1 MCAISSDDA
10 ATSMQA
16 IQMVS
21 TARFQ
26 DLPIEVALEILGQ
39 LSQKDL
45 RAFSKSSS
53 TCYSRALDAGLY
65 IQRTVRWDS
74 FEEAAFRVSLEKLD
88 QIIDYASDVRPRLNI
103 GIHLVCMPTDQAEAA
118 AGDLAARRCML
129 SVQRAL
135 PNLVR
140 LDLGFSYL
148 VSDAVYDALCAHFAP
163 KLRDLNIS
171 HRRDAPLHFPP
182 NLFNGAAEKL
192 RKVTLDLRDV
202 QSLSTGQPIAAF
214 QSVTHLKLS
223 LFRASQPLALA
234 RIFPSLQALALF
246 CTQSRAAGNIDLSGL
261 QLRSVA
267 LSGRTA
273 VLNDASQTLLR
284 TIPVIEQQLTG
295 VTAEPVWPAQSEEI
309 YGVAE
314 RWDGGALALS
324 FGSRDAAWR
333 RTLAPG
339 YLEVETLPLAKIPLL
354 ASRLVSLTLP
364 ESLVNAFVQAPATL
378 TGLRE
383 LRIDISLPADGVL
396 AWGALQGIGVAAHIH
411 FELVVYA
418 AHRVQC
424 PALARLAI
432 IAGHA
437 TAAKPA
443 LVFPEMVVRLGRA
456 LGLRGSRPA
465 LTFAG
470 CASHTIPDAPGH
482 MEISRLFSS
491 VEFVQ
496 SLGGRANESYDT
508 CRYSGYFD
516 KAEWT

>member
-1 MCAISSDDA
+1 MSSDDA

-16 IQMVS
+16 LHALPA
-21 TARFQ
+21 ARFQ

-39 LSQKDL
+39 LQQKDL
-45 RAFSKSSS
+45 RAFSSSS
-53 TCYSRALDAGLY
+53 RAHYSRALDAGLY
-65 IQRTVRWDS
+65 IHRTLRWDS
-74 FEEAAFRVSLEKLD
+74 LAEAEFWVSLEKLD
-88 QIIDYASDVRPRLNI
+88 QIIDYAADVRPRLNI
-103 GIHLVCMPTDQAEAA
+103 GIRHVCLPTDQAEAA
-118 AGDLAARRCML
+118 AGDVATRRCLL

-140 LDLGFSYL
+140 LDLAFSFL
-148 VSDAVYDALCAHFAP
+148 VSDAVYGALCTHSAP
-163 KLRDLNIS
+163 KLRDTKIS

-202 QSLSTGQPIAAF
+202 QSLSTGQPIVAF

-234 RIFPSLQALALF
+234 RIFPSLQVLALF

-261 QLRSVA
+261 QLRYLA
-267 LSGRTA
+267 LSGPTA
-273 VLNDASQTLLR
+273 MLKNDASQALLR
-284 TIPVIEQQLTG
+284 DVPVIEQRLVG
-295 VTAEPVWPAQSEEI
+295 VTTKPVWPAQSDEI

-324 FGSRDAAWR
+324 FGRRDGSWR

-339 YLEVETLPLAKIPLL
+339 SLEVDTLPLAEIPLL

-364 ESLVNAFVQAPATL
+364 ESLVNAFVQAPAML
-378 TGLRE
+378 AGLRE
-383 LRIDISLPADGVL
+383 LRIDISLPASGVL
-396 AWGALQGIGVAAHIH
+396 AWGALRGIGVAAHIH

-418 AHRVQC
+418 AQRVQC
-424 PALARLAI
+424 PALERLAI

-456 LGLRGSRPA
+456 LGLCGSRPA
-465 LTFAG
+465 LTLAG
-470 CASHTIPDAPGH
+470 CASHLIPDAPGQT
-482 MEISRLFSS
+482 EISRLFSA
-491 VEFVQ
+491 VEFVESQ
-496 SLGGRANESYDT
+496 GGHSNEYYDT

-516 KAEWT
+516 EPE